1 MSALT
6 KPQNPTVSTEWLAK
20 HINSPDIHLID
31 ATWFMPNANRNAREE
46 YENCHIEGAVF
57 FDIDEI
63 ANTDTSLPH
72 MVPSPEKF
80 ASRARSLGLGDG
92 VRAVVYDSHGIF
104 SAPRVWWMLRLM
116 GHEDVVV
123 LDGGLKKWL
132 AEGRPI
138 DDMKPVRRERHF
150 TARYRNDLIKDFY
163 QVLRASETSK
173 AQIIDARAPGRFMG
187 TEKEPRPELN
197 SGHIPNSFNMHY
209 AKLINEDGTLKSND
223 EIEALFSHIGIDFQK
238 PLITTCGSGITACIL
253 ALALFAIGKEDVA
266 VYDGSWAEWGARDDA
281 PIEGANL
288 EAI

>member
-1 MSALT
+1 MSARSRLES
-6 KPQNPTVSTEWLAK
+6 PLVSTEWLAK
-20 HINSPDIHLID
+20 HLNSPDIHLID
-31 ATWFMPNANRNAREE
+31 ASWFMPNSDRNGKAE
-46 YENCHIEGAVF
+46 YLNCHIEGAVF

-63 ANTDTSLPH
+63 SNTDTSLPH

-92 VRAVVYDSHGIF
+92 VRAVVYDSNGIF
-104 SAPRVWWMLRLM
+104 SSPRVWWMLRLM

-132 AEGRPI
+132 AEGRPV
-138 DDMKPVRRERHF
+138 DDMPPLKRDRHF

-163 QVLRASETSK
+163 QVLRASEQNK
-173 AQIIDARAPGRFMG
+173 AQIIDARSPGRFSG
-187 TEKEPRPELN
+187 TEQEPRPELN
-197 SGHIPNSFNMHY
+197 CGHIPGSTNVHY
-209 AKLINEDGTLKSND
+209 SLLLDADGTMKSVE
-223 EIEALFSHIGIDFQK
+223 EIKKIFESSGVDLSK
-238 PLITTCGSGITACIL
+238 SLITTCGSGITACIL
-253 ALALFAIGKEDVA
+253 TLALFAIGKEDVA